1 MKFVAKHGDIDNA
14 MQAYCADVTAMDQAL
29 GRLFDFLQ
37 EQGLDKNTLIVFTS
51 DNGPGPLTPQV
62 ISESVV
68 ERYHTRPDLLNSVG
82 SAKIYKERKISL
94 HDGGIRVPYIVS
106 WPDKVPEGK
115 VDETSVIHGTDW
127 LLTVASICNVELPEG
142 LYDGT
147 DVKAAF
153 LGNKFERNKEIY
165 WTQAGS
171 VAILKNNWK
180 GILTKEGEFRLYD
193 IVKDPAEKDNLAGQ
207 NPDVAAK
214 IEKRI
219 QRWQK
224 EMDLTK

>member
-37 EQGLDKNTLIVFTS
+37 KQGLDKNTLIVFTS

-106 WPDKVPEGK
+106 WPDREPEGK

-127 LLTVASICNVELPEG
+127 LPTLASICNVKLPEG
-142 LYDGT
+142 
-147 DVKAAF
+147 
-153 LGNKFERNKEIY
+153 
-165 WTQAGS
+165 
-171 VAILKNNWK
+171 
-180 GILTKEGEFRLYD
+180 LYD
-193 IVKDPAEKDNLAGQ
+193 IVKDPAEKENLAGQ

-214 IEKRI
+214 IEKSI
-219 QRWQK
+219 QQWQK